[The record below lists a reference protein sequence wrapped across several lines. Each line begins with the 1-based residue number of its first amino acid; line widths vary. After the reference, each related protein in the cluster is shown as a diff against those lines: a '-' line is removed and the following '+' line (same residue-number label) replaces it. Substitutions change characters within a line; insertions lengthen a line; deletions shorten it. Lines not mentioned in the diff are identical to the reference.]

1 MATIFCQRELEFCC
15 ECMAGLVWLTIPI
28 GLSGSSAILNVRSCQ
43 NLPLGLPEAT
53 GGKRWRISN
62 GRSLPCLPND
72 RQLNGSMLRL
82 LPLFLLLSV
91 PPAMATD
98 DEDFDP
104 SDVSI
109 VDAIN
114 CHLNIPTYNS
124 FAAAIDGE
132 DGLAA
137 RFGWRKIEAGNP
149 FLAEFELPKPELIT
163 GHWSTRRV
171 AFSST
176 GVLAILDVPD
186 PEEIARAEEIGN
198 ELETSLTDEELADAA
213 AEASPEALAAAKLAI
228 GGANSDRNDV
238 EPPAVFRKF
247 LGQRV
252 LADVTVPAKVGDS
265 FGTRAV
271 IARSISNVTSHP
283 GKTLYGCSYRIEL
296 LDRDGK
302 PL

>member
-1 MATIFCQRELEFCC
+1 M
-15 ECMAGLVWLTIPI
+15 
-28 GLSGSSAILNVRSCQ
+28 
-43 NLPLGLPEAT
+43 
-53 GGKRWRISN
+53 
-62 GRSLPCLPND
+62 
-72 RQLNGSMLRL
+72 RL
-82 LPLFLLLSV
+82 LPLFLLLSAT
-91 PPAMATD
+91 PAMATD

-104 SDVSI
+104 SDVSV

-114 CHLNIPTYNS
+114 CHLDVPTYTA
-124 FAAAIDGE
+124 FAFAIDGK

-137 RFGWRKIEAGNP
+137 RLGWRKIETDNP
-149 FLAEFELPKPELIT
+149 FLAEFELTKPELIT

-186 PEEIARAEEIGN
+186 PGEIARAEEIAN

-213 AEASPEALAAAKLAI
+213 AEASPEALAAAKLAV

-238 EPPAVFRKF
+238 EPRAVFRKF

-252 LADVTVPAKVGDS
+252 LADVTLPAKADDN
-265 FGTRAV
+265 FGTRTV